1 MNCEDGM
8 VVYNVR
14 WSSEQVEHKG
24 YVNDQKLEKE
34 CGVYLKSGQC
44 VRCSGLMQLM
54 KMLGAVQVTQH
65 SHNTSLTYCEI
76 VENDLGV
83 ASMLRHLAIHCAI
96 LYFDVF
102 EMYKNQK

>member
-1 MNCEDGM
+1 MNGECKITYFNIGMIKFMNCEDGM

-44 VRCSGLMQLM
+44 VRCSGLM
-54 KMLGAVQVTQH
+54 
-65 SHNTSLTYCEI
+65 
-76 VENDLGV
+76 
-83 ASMLRHLAIHCAI
+83 
-96 LYFDVF
+96 
-102 EMYKNQK
+102 